1 MIMNNLNLQKAG
13 FGGGCHWCTE
23 AVFESLVG
31 VTDVAQGWI
40 SSDGENSDFSEAVVV
55 EFDPKVISFDVLI
68 NIHLHTHRST
78 SNHSF
83 RNKYRSA
90 VYTFS
95 DDDAA
100 AAKLSLESLQSE
112 FDAPLIT
119 KILPFKAFQL
129 NREEALHYYASDP
142 TRPFCE
148 MYINPKLQLLKE
160 QFSKF
165 TK

>member
-1 MIMNNLNLQKAG
+1 MKKAG

-23 AVFESLVG
+23 AVFESLIG

-40 SSDGENSDFSEAVVV
+40 ASDGDHSDFSEAVLI
-55 EFDPKVISFDVLI
+55 EFDPNEIAFEVLI

-83 RNKYRSA
+83 RHKYRSA

-95 DDDAA
+95 KDDASE
-100 AAKLSLESLQSE
+100 AKLALERLQNQFE
-112 FDAPLIT
+112 APVIT
-119 KILPFKAFQL
+119 KVLPYKSFQL
-129 NREEALHYYASDP
+129 NREEALRYYTSDP
-142 TRPFCE
+142 TRPFCQT
-148 MYINPKLQLLKE
+148 YINPKLQLLKK

-165 TK
+165 TR